1 VAYQAEYIWLDG
13 TEPTAL
19 LRNKTKVLD
28 DGVTTPPIWGF
39 DGSSTNQ
46 ATGDKSDCV
55 LKPVFTCPDPL
66 RGGRNILVM
75 CEVLLASNMRPHPTN
90 TRSAAAAVAKKYADD
105 DMWFGLEQEYTMLR
119 EDGTPLGFPEGGGFP
134 GPQGPYY
141 CGVGTGRIVGREIVE
156 EHTQACIDAGL
167 KISGTNSE
175 VMPGQWEFQIGPAG
189 VTEVGDHMYVARWL
203 LHRIAEDYDVVIS
216 FAAKPQQG
224 DWNGAGCHTNFSTVA
239 MRESYSAIT
248 AACEAIGKN
257 FLQLVNNYGDGIQ
270 SRLTGAHETAPWNKF
285 SYGVSDRG
293 ASIRIP
299 WQVEKDGKGYAED
312 RRPNANCDPYTV
324 ARLITETVCGAA
336 AGKPSSNGRATK
348 QAVTKKA
355 VAKK

>member
-1 VAYQAEYIWLDG
+1 MRKDPVVAYQAEYIWLDG
-13 TEPTAL
+13 NEPTPM
-19 LRNKTKVLD
+19 LRSKTKVVD
-28 DGVTTPPIWGF
+28 DAVTSQSIWGF

-55 LKPVFTCPDPL
+55 LKPVFTCPDPI

-75 CEVLLASNMRPHPTN
+75 CEVQLVNGRPHPTN
-90 TRSAAAAVAKKYADD
+90 TRAAAARVAKKYADD

-119 EDGTPLGFPEGGGFP
+119 TDGTPLGFPEGGGLP

-141 CGVGTGRIVGREIVE
+141 CGVGAGRIMGRDIVE
-156 EHTQACIDAGL
+156 EHTQACMDAGL
-167 KISGTNSE
+167 AISGTNPE

-189 VTEVGDHMYVARWL
+189 VTEVGDHMNVARWL

-216 FAAKPQQG
+216 FAAKPEKG

-239 MRESYSAIT
+239 MREAYPAVI
-248 AACEAIGKN
+248 AACEAIGDN
-257 FLQLVNNYGDGIQ
+257 YLELVKSYGAGIED
-270 SRLTGAHETAPWNKF
+270 RLTGAHETAPWTEF
-285 SYGVSDRG
+285 SYGVSNRG

-299 WQVEKDGKGYAED
+299 WQVEKDQKGYAED

-324 ARLITETVCGAA
+324 ARVITETVCGAA
-336 AGKPSSNGRATK
+336 AKPTK
-348 QAVTKKA
+348 PASKAAPKK
-355 VAKK
+355 KK